1 MALACRCYHAVGS
14 RFVAKAIN
22 KRIISSLHELNNWPF
37 REAIKHGTEIIK
49 GELAQV
55 LSFQELIKF
64 DAVMRSTCQSWGIL
78 HSEKRG
84 KLAQVF
90 PGSGCALPG
99 LRSVRPAFNLFT
111 IVAETAGVGGLN
123 IAETFPAGR
132 GSPQGCGLRA
142 VFLHYCAFCSPGKR
156 RATGERLG

>member
-22 KRIISSLHELNNWPF
+22 NRIISSLHELNNWPF

-64 DAVMRSTCQSWGIL
+64 TAVMRSTCQSWGIL

-84 KLAQVF
+84 KLEDQARGFSRVAAAPYPCLLLAVSF
-90 PGSGCALPG
+90 FCRVAANALPD
-99 LRSVRPAFNLFT
+99 LRSVP
-111 IVAETAGVGGLN
+111 
-123 IAETFPAGR
+123 
-132 GSPQGCGLRA
+132 LRA
-142 VFLHYCAFCSPGKR
+142 
-156 RATGERLG
+156 